1 MSDIVGQTRV
11 AVLTMMLRTRQFVD
25 ILLADAATVM
35 QHTTRHLPEESEGRD
50 LWPSSWPLTD
60 PLHIAS
66 IAQNQRKWRHAKSI
80 VARESDYKM
89 ALPINNISER

>member
-50 LWPSSWPLTD
+50 L
-60 PLHIAS
+60 
-66 IAQNQRKWRHAKSI
+66 
-80 VARESDYKM
+80 
-89 ALPINNISER
+89 